1 MSGEMTVPL
10 ALISS
15 MATRQI
21 LSRLA
26 SEYESETGQTV
37 RVESVGGV
45 DAARRV
51 SEGEAFDIVVL
62 GSDALAKL
70 AQQGHVDAGSRA
82 DVARSGIAA
91 AVAADA
97 RQPRIDTEEALRDAI
112 LQSRS
117 IGYSTGPSGVH
128 LEKLFARWGIADTI
142 APKIVQARPGLPVAT
157 LIAQGEVE
165 LGFQQNSELLDQPG
179 IAILG
184 PLPEQAQAVTVF
196 AAALC
201 AKSSRGDAVK
211 AFLSFLVSPRTRAVK
226 LAHGM
231 EPA

>member
-1 MSGEMTVPL
+1 MSGDNTAPL

-26 SEYESETGQTV
+26 SDYAAQTGQAV
-37 RVESVGGV
+37 AVESVGGV

-70 AQQGHVDAGSRA
+70 EQHGHVDAGSR
-82 DVARSGIAA
+82 VEMARSGIAA

-97 RQPRIDTEEALRDAI
+97 QRPSIDTEEALRDAI

-142 APKIVQARPGLPVAT
+142 ASKIVQARPGVPVAT
-157 LIAQGEVE
+157 LIARGEVE

-196 AAALC
+196 AAAVC
-201 AKSSRGDAVK
+201 TKSSRADAAA